1 MKLDSD
7 ELDSDE
13 LDSDELRKLEPTIH
27 TKMNYAKIP
36 KKRTKSALFHNYLLT
51 QCIRSRNS
59 ES

>member
-1 MKLDSD
+1 M